1 MLSLSKFLIEEK
13 NTKHG
18 VMTFGRMNPPTTG
31 HMKVIDKIKTLAAKY
46 KTTGHVIV
54 SHSHDPKKNPLTS
67 TQKIKHLKRYAPD
80 MQVSS
85 SSKEHPS
92 ILHAAANFHKKGVEH
107 LHVVVGSDRVEEMKK
122 LLNSYNGKKS
132 QHGEYNFKKIT
143 VHSSGNRDPDSE
155 GTEGMSA
162 SKMREHA
169 SNKDFH
175 SFRAGVPSHVSDTH
189 AKELFKD
196 VRSGM
201 SHK

>member
-1 MLSLSKFLIEEK
+1 MKC
-13 NTKHG
+13 G
-18 VMTFGRMNPPTTG
+18 V
-31 HMKVIDKIKTLAAKY
+31 
-46 KTTGHVIV
+46 
-54 SHSHDPKKNPLTS
+54 
-67 TQKIKHLKRYAPD
+67 
-80 MQVSS
+80 
-85 SSKEHPS
+85 S

-162 SKMREHA
+162 SKISASKMREHA
-169 SNKDFH
+169 SNNDFR
-175 SFRAGVPSHVSDTH
+175 SFRAGVPSHVSDTN

-201 SHK
+201 GHK

>member
-1 MLSLSKFLIEEK
+1 
-13 NTKHG
+13 
-18 VMTFGRMNPPTTG
+18 
-31 HMKVIDKIKTLAAKY
+31 
-46 KTTGHVIV
+46 
-54 SHSHDPKKNPLTS
+54 
-67 TQKIKHLKRYAPD
+67 

-92 ILHAAANFHKKGVEH
+92 ILHAAANFHKKGVTH
-107 LHVVVGSDRVEEMKK
+107 LHVVVGSDRVKEMKK
-122 LLNSYNGKKS
+122 VLNSYNGKKS
-132 QHGEYNFKKIT
+132 KHGEYNFKKIT